1 MNTPEAPD
9 EKSKSR
15 IDWSKFGFLFHVT
28 LAGVASLFL
37 SAILYSVVQG
47 GVEALLTGA
56 GNLGVLIFEDAAAAL
71 QIMVFGLVFLPS
83 GMAGGIYIGYKVKD
97 NPRVIYALPGITGFV
112 LFSVLSLFSGGINL
126 YNLDIVK
133 SILVPFS
140 GNIIGSYMGGY
151 TMNWPPKKTSLG
163 NQELGTM
170 AKPALSESN

>member
-1 MNTPEAPD
+1 METPEAPD
-9 EKSKSR
+9 EKNTSR

-56 GNLGVLIFEDAAAAL
+56 GNLGVLVFEDASIAL

-83 GMAGGIYIGYKVKD
+83 GLAGGIYIGYKVKD

-112 LFSVLSLFSGGINL
+112 LFSVLSLFSGGLNL
-126 YNLDIVK
+126 YSLDIVK

-140 GNIIGSYMGGY
+140 GNIIGSYLGGY
-151 TMNWPPKKTSLG
+151 TMNWPPKKIGTE
-163 NQELGTM
+163 NQEPEMM
-170 AKPALSESN
+170 AKPLLSESN